1 MPKNAPVN
9 EDAGKGDLKK
19 LRKIMK
25 AARIGMLTTV
35 APDGNLHSRPMA
47 TLDAPFDGYLWFF
60 TRASSP
66 KADEIQENQ
75 RVNVSYTEGDRNV
88 SVAGTATL
96 SRDPERIKDLWSGW
110 LKAWFPQG
118 KKDPDL
124 AILRV
129 RVEHAE
135 YWDAKSSTM
144 VQMVGLLKGVI
155 AGRSTEGQAA
165 ENRKVALN
173 DSSSP
178 ANNPTSG
185 AQG

>member
-1 MPKNAPVN
+1 MPKNASGK
-9 EDAGKGDLKK
+9 DDTSKGDIKK
-19 LRKIMK
+19 LRRIIK

-35 APDGNLHSRPMA
+35 SADGSLHSRPMA
-47 TLDAPFDGYLWFF
+47 TLNAPFDGYLWFF

-75 RVNVSYTEGDRNV
+75 RVNVSYAEADRYV
-88 SVAGTATL
+88 SVAGTASL
-96 SRDPERIKDLWSGW
+96 SRDPERIKELWSGW
-110 LKAWFPQG
+110 LKAWFPLG

-144 VQMVGLLKGVI
+144 VQMAGLLKAVI
-155 AGRSTEGQAA
+155 AGRSSGDVA
-165 ENRKVALN
+165 ENRKVDVH